1 MESPYVF
8 EQVYKVPIAKVWQ
21 ALSDRDAMKV
31 WYFPQLNRFEAAV
44 GFHIG
49 FEDDDSAFKK
59 EWVIT
64 QITMGKKLA
73 HSWSYVGHPGTS
85 EVVFELF
92 EVDAGTLLRLTHTG
106 LDSFPSDPHFERE
119 RFEQGWK
126 SILGV
131 NLKRFLR

>member
-1 MESPYVF
+1 MDNPYLF
-8 EQVYKVPIAKVWQ
+8 EQVYNVPIAKVWQ

-31 WYFPQLNRFEAAV
+31 WYFPQLIRFEPAV
-44 GFHIG
+44 GFRME
-49 FEDDDSAFKK
+49 FEDDDATFKK
-59 EWVIT
+59 EWVVT
-64 QITMGKKLA
+64 QVIIEKKLA
-73 HSWSYVGHPGTS
+73 HSWSYLGYPGTS

-92 EVDAGTLLRLTHTG
+92 EVDSGTLLKLIHSG
-106 LDSFPSDPHFERE
+106 LDSFPSDPHFDRE